1 MTGQGQF
8 HMGVEVVCLEEVT
21 FGQKHE
27 EVRECRCL
35 NCGQREEPV
44 LRPQHGSRPD
54 GLGEDK
60 GVRMAEWRGPEKGT
74 KDEVRALRWCL
85 ALQLRVKTCGFCSK
99 WDENSLE
106 AFQQRSDVVWHV
118 QRAMMAVELKRGFG
132 DFEEETGESAGDA
145 YRDPRGEMTVVKSGR
160 Q

>member
-27 EVRECRCL
+27 EVRERRCL

-60 GVRMAEWRGPEKGT
+60 GVRMAERRGPEKGT
-74 KDEVRALRWCL
+74 KDEVRALR
-85 ALQLRVKTCGFCSK
+85 
-99 WDENSLE
+99 
-106 AFQQRSDVVWHV
+106 
-118 QRAMMAVELKRGFG
+118 
-132 DFEEETGESAGDA
+132 
-145 YRDPRGEMTVVKSGR
+145 
-160 Q
+160 